1 MLGSISELKQVKDTI
16 NLGQMT
22 RISDKSK
29 VMLENAMNSLKENVN
44 NMSFNLDE
52 SAIIPNDQ
60 RFQGRRI
67 NPPKEDQ
74 DAVQMTVGKL
84 SNEHSQEYPMSKM
97 DMGKND
103 LKSL

>member
-29 VMLENAMNSLKENVN
+29 VMLENAMNSLKDNVN

-60 RFQGRRI
+60 KFG
-67 NPPKEDQ
+67 NSKKSMMKED
-74 DAVQMTVGKL
+74 
-84 SNEHSQEYPMSKM
+84 
-97 DMGKND
+97 
-103 LKSL
+103 